1 MATKKQ
7 KPAVAK
13 RVADRK
19 AFVKDKVASKGITAK
34 QARQRFYVQT
44 RMAELKA
51 AGKTVTP
58 EMRKQLQQKFQSGNV
73 SRQGFAAPKK
83 KTGTTKKVVP
93 LKSAVRTPS
102 SSYMD
107 PKKRPAAKIPNS
119 SYMNPKKTG
128 KSAAN
133 ISSTRTGV
141 NANHSQRSATQVIR
155 NQDALSPRRTNPSTR
170 YAPTYSIGQY
180 VRRAEAYTP
189 GKKAVAK
196 KK

>member
-13 RVADRK
+13 RVAERK

-73 SRQGFAAPKK
+73 SRKGFAAPKK
-83 KTGTTKKVVP
+83 KTGTNSTTGKVVP
-93 LKSAVRTPS
+93 VKSTVKTPN

-107 PKKRPAAKIPNS
+107 PKKRTVKTPNS
-119 SYMNPKKTG
+119 SYMKPYTKPSRPMGYPVSKGWRPSLQGETA
-128 KSAAN
+128 K
-133 ISSTRTGV
+133 RT
-141 NANHSQRSATQVIR
+141 
-155 NQDALSPRRTNPSTR
+155 
-170 YAPTYSIGQY
+170 
-180 VRRAEAYTP
+180 
-189 GKKAVAK
+189 
-196 KK
+196 